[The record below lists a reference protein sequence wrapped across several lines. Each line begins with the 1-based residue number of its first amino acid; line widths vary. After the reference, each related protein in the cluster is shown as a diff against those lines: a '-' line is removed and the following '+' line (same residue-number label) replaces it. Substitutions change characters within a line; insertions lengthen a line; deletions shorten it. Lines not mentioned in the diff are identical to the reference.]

1 MADRDGTTLELKA
14 EKQGMSKPVSKK
26 TGIRYGNINIYPSYN
41 PYKMIKAFLGGR
53 IFLIKGFYNLSIVI
67 KVPDKIL
74 VGFGRRNKTLGKNLG
89 GLL

>member
-14 EKQGMSKPVSKK
+14 EKQGMSKPVLKK

-53 IFLIKGFYNLSIVI
+53 TFLI
-67 KVPDKIL
+67 
-74 VGFGRRNKTLGKNLG
+74 
-89 GLL
+89 